1 MAAYILKD
9 VVKWRSDMKIIYRFR
24 YLFLSVCVLGIISLE
39 FKYLTGS
46 ETTNVS
52 VEQQDPFYVYMNLV
66 DVIFSDLQCFPV
78 VKEEAE
84 GYYPISYS
92 DTWGASRSYGGE
104 RYHEGCD
111 LMAVS
116 NERGKYK
123 VCSMTDGTVKNI
135 GWLEQGGWR
144 IGIESDEGIYY
155 YYAHLDSYE
164 KAFEKGERVVAGQ
177 ILGRMGDS
185 GYGKEPGT
193 KGQFDV
199 HLHVGIYVKDVNG
212 KERAVNPYWY
222 LKQLEI

>member
-1 MAAYILKD
+1 
-9 VVKWRSDMKIIYRFR
+9 MKIIYRFR
-24 YLFLSVCVLGIISLE
+24 WIWIFLFIMIIVGTELRVLDKSLE
-39 FKYLTGS
+39 TSVNLNQ
-46 ETTNVS
+46 ETTD
-52 VEQQDPFYVYMNLV
+52 EFEIYMERVNEV
-66 DVIFSDLQCFPV
+66 FEDLQCFPV
-78 VKEEAE
+78 VKEADI
-84 GYYPISYS
+84 YPISYEN
-92 DTWGASRSYGGE
+92 TWGAERIYGGN
-104 RYHEGCD
+104 RTHEGCD

-123 VCSMTDGTVKNI
+123 VCSMTDGTVRQI

-144 IGIESDEGIYY
+144 IGIESDSGVYY

-164 KAFEKGERVVAGQ
+164 KAFEEGERVVAGQ

-199 HLHVGIYVKDVNG
+199 HLHVGIYIKDLSG
-212 KERAVNPYWY
+212 KERAINPYWY

>member
-1 MAAYILKD
+1 M
-9 VVKWRSDMKIIYRFR
+9 MKRLYDLR
-24 YLFLSVCVLGIISLE
+24 YLITFVVLLVVVSLE
-39 FKYLTGS
+39 LCQLTS
-46 ETTNVS
+46 QPTVVENVKTD
-52 VEQQDPFYVYMNLV
+52 EFTAYMELV
-66 DVIFSDLQCFPV
+66 DQIFADLQCFPV
-78 VKEEAE
+78 VKEEAD
-84 GYYPISYS
+84 GSYPVSYEN
-92 DTWGASRSYGGE
+92 TWGAERTYGGE
-104 RYHEGCD
+104 RRHEGCD

-123 VCSMTDGTVKNI
+123 VCSMTDGVVKNI

-144 IGIESDEGIYY
+144 IGIESDSGIYY

-193 KGQFDV
+193 KGKFDV
-199 HLHVGIYVKDVNG
+199 HLHVGIYVKDFSE
-212 KERAVNPYWY
+212 KERAINPYWY

>member
-1 MAAYILKD
+1 
-9 VVKWRSDMKIIYRFR
+9 MKRIYQFR
-24 YLFLSVCVLGIISLE
+24 YFIIFFAFLIIVSMELQYLSRSSSYTINENRETDE
-39 FKYLTGS
+39 FSYYMEKVDQVSS
-46 ETTNVS
+46 E
-52 VEQQDPFYVYMNLV
+52 
-66 DVIFSDLQCFPV
+66 IQCFPV
-78 VKEEAE
+78 VKEGTDER
-84 GYYPISYS
+84 YPVSY
-92 DTWGASRSYGGE
+92 DNTWGAERTYGGE
-104 RYHEGCD
+104 RTHEGCD

-123 VCSMTDGTVKNI
+123 VCSMTDGVVKNI

-144 IGIESDEGIYY
+144 IGIESDAGTYY

-193 KGQFDV
+193 KGNFAV
-199 HLHVGIYVKDVNG
+199 HLHVGIYLKDLEG

-222 LKQLEI
+222 LKRLEI

>member
-1 MAAYILKD
+1 
-9 VVKWRSDMKIIYRFR
+9 MKIIYRFR
-24 YLFLSVCVLGIISLE
+24 WIWIFLFIMIIVGTELRVLDKSLE
-39 FKYLTGS
+39 TSVNLKS
-46 ETTNVS
+46 ETTD
-52 VEQQDPFYVYMNLV
+52 EFEIYMERVNE
-66 DVIFSDLQCFPV
+66 IFEDLQCFPV
-78 VKEEAE
+78 VKEADV
-84 GYYPISYS
+84 YPISYEN
-92 DTWGASRSYGGE
+92 TWGAERTYGGN
-104 RYHEGCD
+104 RTHEGCD

-123 VCSMTDGTVKNI
+123 VCSMTDGTVRQI

-144 IGIESDEGIYY
+144 IGIESDSGVYY

-164 KAFEKGERVVAGQ
+164 KAFEEGERVVAGQ

-199 HLHVGIYVKDVNG
+199 HLHVGIYIKDLSG
-212 KERAVNPYWY
+212 KERAINPYWY

>member
-1 MAAYILKD
+1 
-9 VVKWRSDMKIIYRFR
+9 MKIIYRFR
-24 YLFLSVCVLGIISLE
+24 WIWIFLFIMIIVGTELRVLDKSLE
-39 FKYLTGS
+39 TSVNLNQ
-46 ETTNVS
+46 ETTD
-52 VEQQDPFYVYMNLV
+52 EFEIYMERVNEV
-66 DVIFSDLQCFPV
+66 FEDLQCFPV
-78 VKEEAE
+78 VKEADV
-84 GYYPISYS
+84 YPISYEN
-92 DTWGASRSYGGE
+92 TWGAERIYGGN
-104 RYHEGCD
+104 RTHEGCD

-123 VCSMTDGTVKNI
+123 VCSMTDGTVRQI

-144 IGIESDEGIYY
+144 IGIESDSGVYY

-164 KAFEKGERVVAGQ
+164 KAFEEGERVVAGQ

-199 HLHVGIYVKDVNG
+199 HLHVGIYIKDISG
-212 KERAVNPYWY
+212 KERAINPYWY